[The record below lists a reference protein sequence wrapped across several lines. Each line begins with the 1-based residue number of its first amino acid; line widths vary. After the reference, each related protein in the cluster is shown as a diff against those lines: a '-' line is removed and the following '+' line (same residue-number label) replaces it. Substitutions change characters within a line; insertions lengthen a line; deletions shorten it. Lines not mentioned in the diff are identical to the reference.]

1 MSKTPSPV
9 SSPLPI
15 GYWLPSVTNNQVSA
29 LTVTFSSKIVPSNL
43 QTLHKAIEVFIASEN
58 SEKIRRALAY
68 IIRTSGDIKYTTG
81 DHVYYKRADSKKW
94 HGLGTLLGQDVE
106 KTLIKNGSCYFRVYP
121 CRLQLIPPST

>member
-29 LTVTFSSKIVPSNL
+29 LTVTFSSKIIPSNL

-58 SEKIRRALAY
+58 SEKKDELWH
-68 IIRTSGDIKYTTG
+68 TSLEPLEISNIPQGIMFTAN
-81 DHVYYKRADSKKW
+81 VQA
-94 HGLGTLLGQDVE
+94 V
-106 KTLIKNGSCYFRVYP
+106 KNGMV
-121 CRLQLIPPST
+121 